1 MHLKHLKVFCDVA
14 NLRSFSRAARENS
27 VSQPSVSQMVHQL
40 EEHLKVQLIDRSR
53 RPFLLTEEGK
63 VFYQGCSKLIERYY
77 ALEERVRTL
86 HKDIA
91 GQVRVVSIYSAGM
104 SHLNHYIT
112 RFLEQH
118 PQARVRLEYHTP
130 DRVYEMVRNDQ
141 AHLGLVSYPRRS
153 RVIRVLPWRDE
164 SMVVVCNPD
173 HPFGRLAQVTPA
185 MLDGQKMVGFYSN
198 LRIRRETDRFLAQ
211 HGVTAP
217 IAMEFDNIE
226 VLKKAVAINAG
237 IALLPLPTVEREIQI
252 GDLKALPIEGV
263 DLKRRLGIIVRRG
276 KGLGKTAQAFIRL
289 LREQTPAATE
299 DDSETAEAVASA
311 VGIRLPAKSSTET
324 PDSSATEPVESSA
337 TEPVESPATEPVDAE
352 TDAAERVPATVGET

>member
-173 HPFGRLAQVTPA
+173 HAFGRLDRVTPA

-289 LREQTPAATE
+289 LREQTQAATE
-299 DDSETAEAVASA
+299 DDSEAAEAVASA
-311 VGIRLPAKSSTET
+311 VGIPLPPSSSTANSDEEA
-324 PDSSATEPVESSA
+324 DS
-337 TEPVESPATEPVDAE
+337 
-352 TDAAERVPATVGET
+352 AERVPATVGEA